1 MDDCGGEM
9 MGHVMNLLM
18 ANGAREVQLYT
29 DLYEEEQ
36 TGLYADGNL

>member
-18 ANGAREVQLYT
+18 ANGAREVHIHRFIRRRT
-29 DLYEEEQ
+29 DRPIR
-36 TGLYADGNL
+36 

>member
-18 ANGAREVQLYT
+18 ANGAKERCIIHRFIRRRT
-29 DLYEEEQ
+29 DRPIR
-36 TGLYADGNL
+36 

>member
-18 ANGAREVQLYT
+18 ANGAREVHYT
-29 DLYEEEQ
+29 PIYTKKNRPAYTL
-36 TGLYADGNL
+36 T